1 MAKKKILKDQEC
13 EYSDEVFVIV
23 LELTWRNL
31 CNTNIFVLFHVITKK
46 YFEVVHSQAFA
57 TVRFYQVNREASNS

>member
-23 LELTWRNL
+23 LELMWRNL
-31 CNTNIFVLFHVITKK
+31 YIFVLFNVITKK